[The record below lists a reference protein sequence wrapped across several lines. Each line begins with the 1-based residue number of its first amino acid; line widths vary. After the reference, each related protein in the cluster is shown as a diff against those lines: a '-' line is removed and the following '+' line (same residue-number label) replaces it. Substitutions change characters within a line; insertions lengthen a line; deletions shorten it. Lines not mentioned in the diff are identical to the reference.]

1 MAAYRSSSL
10 GGTCDHA
17 ITSCPEPTL
26 VRRDRHSLG
35 RINFDRAT
43 ASPRRTNRSTSR
55 QNSGA
60 LPYTGQANGCSL
72 HEELP
77 ADRAD
82 FRKIKGSRCAC
93 GGRAALTSI
102 NIGFRGGAFCFAEG
116 ATSIWETRCKR
127 SRCTSR
133 ETPCC
138 GGTKGKE

>member
-1 MAAYRSSSL
+1 MQRLQIQLL
-10 GGTCDHA
+10 GG
-17 ITSCPEPTL
+17 
-26 VRRDRHSLG
+26 LG
-35 RINFDRAT
+35 RHKLHRRALH
-43 ASPRRTNRSTSR
+43 ALR

-93 GGRAALTSI
+93 GGQAALTSI